1 VVAAEPTA
9 RKLTK
14 EEKKARSG
22 SNKGRRFKGLH
33 DEIKAC
39 WSFAGGAGCYKGNE

>member
-1 VVAAEPTA
+1 VVAAETTA